1 MSKGN
6 FSTWDDAPIIPRS
19 ETSPRPLFEAFKRFS
34 EELSGKDIDSRK
46 PANMSRHEYL
56 AMLALQSAEVAGAL
70 YRKNPQAHETKVQAW
85 LSSSITMA
93 KRLSLT
99 MDAKYK
105 GISQDDICNII
116 RLSLEPETI
125 VRLPD
130 ILAEQY
136 GVALIVQPGYTSMRM
151 DGCALKLPDSRPM
164 IGITLRYNRYDNFWF
179 TLVHELAHLCLHD
192 DHLDT
197 PIVDDLDEAVTDDIE
212 AEANAFARECFVPR
226 REWRIL
232 YENRHS
238 EAQLEKTC
246 AGLGVHPDIVAGL
259 IRFAAK
265 DYKLYPRHHR
275 TVDVKKI
282 LGFADV

>member
-1 MSKGN
+1 MSEGN
-6 FSTWDDAPIIPRS
+6 FSPWDDAPITPSS

-46 PANMSRHEYL
+46 PANMSRQEYL
-56 AMLALQSAEVAGAL
+56 AMLALQSTEVAGVL

-99 MDAKYK
+99 MDAEYK
-105 GISQDDICNII
+105 GISQDDIGNII
-116 RLSLEPETI
+116 RLSLEPENI

-136 GVALIVQPGYTSMRM
+136 GVALIVQPGYTSMKM

-179 TLVHELAHLCLHD
+179 TLVHELAHLCLHY

-226 REWRIL
+226 REWRVL

-238 EAQLEKTC
+238 ESQLEKTC
-246 AGLGVHPDIVAGL
+246 AGLGVHPDVVAGL

-265 DYKLYPRHHR
+265 DYKLYPRRHR
-275 TVDVKKI
+275 TVDVKKL
-282 LGFADV
+282 LGVADV

>member
-1 MSKGN
+1 MNEEN
-6 FSTWDDAPIIPRS
+6 FSLWDDVPIIPGS

-46 PANMSRHEYL
+46 PANMSRQEYL
-56 AMLALQSAEVAGAL
+56 AMLALQSTEVAGVL

-93 KRLSLT
+93 KRFSLT
-99 MDAKYK
+99 MDAEYK
-105 GISQDDICNII
+105 GISQDDISNII
-116 RLSLEPETI
+116 RLSLEPEDI

-130 ILAEQY
+130 ILAKHY
-136 GVALIVQPGYTSMRM
+136 GVILIVQPGYTSMKM
-151 DGCALKLPDSRPM
+151 DGCVLKLPDSRPM

-197 PIVDDLDEAVTDDIE
+197 PIVDDLDEAVTNDIE

-226 REWRIL
+226 REWRVL

-238 EAQLEKTC
+238 ESQLEKTC
-246 AGLGVHPDIVAGL
+246 AGLGVHPDVVAGL

-265 DYKLYPRHHR
+265 DYKLYPSRHR
-275 TVDVKKI
+275 TVDVKKL

>member
-1 MSKGN
+1 MSEGN
-6 FSTWDDAPIIPRS
+6 FSPWDDAPIIPSS
-19 ETSPRPLFEAFKRFS
+19 ETSPQPLFEAFKRFS
-34 EELSGKDIDSRK
+34 EELSGKDIDLRK
-46 PANMSRHEYL
+46 PANMSRQEYL
-56 AMLALQSAEVAGAL
+56 AMLAFQSTEVAGVL

-99 MDAKYK
+99 MAAEYK
-105 GISQDDICNII
+105 GISQDDIGNII
-116 RLSLEPETI
+116 RLSLKPENI
-125 VRLPD
+125 ARLPD
-130 ILAEQY
+130 ILAEQH
-136 GVALIVQPGYTSMRM
+136 GVALIVQPGYTSMKM
-151 DGCALKLPDSRPM
+151 DGCALKLPDFRPM

-226 REWRIL
+226 REWRVL

-238 EAQLEKTC
+238 ESQLEKTC
-246 AGLGVHPDIVAGL
+246 ADLGVHPDIVAGL

-265 DYKLYPRHHR
+265 DYKLYPRRHR
-275 TVDVKKI
+275 TVDVKKL